1 METPVMSA
9 VPLRHGVFLAPFHP
23 VEENPTLAIRRDL
36 ELMEWLDRLGYE
48 EAWIGEHHS
57 AGFEIIAS
65 PELFM
70 AAAAERTRRIR
81 LGTGV
86 ISLPYHNPLMAANRI
101 VQLDHMTMGRCMF
114 GFGPGLLASDAIMLG
129 IDPSTQRDRMVQGID
144 LILRL
149 MDGQTVT
156 EQTDWYN
163 LVNAKLHLLPFSQPR
178 PEICVASSVTPSGG
192 RVAGT
197 YGLGMLCV
205 AATNPFGFDALGVNW
220 QIANDVAAERGRTMD
235 PAALRLVGPM
245 HIAETRE
252 QARANVRYG
261 LAQWVD
267 YFARV
272 NPNAPR
278 DTSGKDPVDV
288 LIERGGVVIG
298 TPDDAIAKLESLYA
312 KQGEFGAFLQLAT
325 NWADFETTKK
335 SYDLFARFVRPHF
348 SKANVNRRASLDWVT
363 EHGSDLGTKVREA
376 AMKAFA
382 QHEAA
387 NLAKAGE

>member
-1 METPVMSA
+1 MSQI
-9 VPLRHGVFLAPFHP
+9 PLRHGVFLAPFHP

-57 AGFEIIAS
+57 AGYEIIAS

-86 ISLPYHNPLMAANRI
+86 ISLPYHNPLMTANRI

-114 GFGPGLLASDAIMLG
+114 GFGPGLLPSDATMLG
-129 IDPSTQRDRMVQGID
+129 IDPSKQRDRMVEGID
-144 LILRL
+144 VILRL
-149 MDGQTVT
+149 MDGQIIT
-156 EQTDWYN
+156 EQTEWYN
-163 LVNAKLHLLPFSQPR
+163 LVGARLHLLPFTQPR
-178 PEICVASSVTPSGG
+178 PELCVASSVTPSGG

-220 QIANDVAAERGRTMD
+220 KIANEVAGERGKAMD
-235 PAALRLVGPM
+235 PAGLRLVGPM

-252 QARANVRYG
+252 QARGNVQYG
-261 LAQWVD
+261 IHKWAD
-267 YFARV
+267 YFAKV

-278 DTSGKDPVDV
+278 DTSGKD
-288 LIERGGVVIG
+288 LIDQLIDHGGAVIG
-298 TPDDAIAKLESLYA
+298 TPEDAIAKIEALYA
-312 KQGEFGAFLQLAT
+312 KQGDFGAFLQLAT

-348 SKANVNRRASLDWVT
+348 DRANRNRSASLDWVT
-363 EHGSDLGTKVREA
+363 ENSGDLGTKVREA
-376 AMKAFA
+376 AMKAFVAHEVA
-382 QHEAA
+382 Q
-387 NLAKAGE
+387 KSKS

>member
-1 METPVMSA
+1 MSA

-70 AAAAERTRRIR
+70 AAAAERTKRIR

-114 GFGPGLLASDAIMLG
+114 GFGPGLLASDAVMLG
-129 IDPSTQRDRMVQGID
+129 IDPSTQRDRMVEGID

-156 EQTDWYN
+156 EKTDWYN
-163 LVNAKLHLLPFSQPR
+163 LVNAKLHLLPFTQPR

-220 QIANDVAAERGRTMD
+220 KIANDVAATQGRTMD
-235 PAALRLVGPM
+235 PAMLRLVGPM

-261 LAQWVD
+261 LAKWAD

-278 DTSGKDPVDV
+278 DTSGKDLVDV
-288 LIERGGVVIG
+288 LIDGGGVVIG
-298 TPDDAIAKLESLYA
+298 TPDDAIAKIESLYA
-312 KQGEFGAFLQLAT
+312 KQGDFGAFLQLAA
-325 NWADFETTKK
+325 NWADFENTKK

-348 SKANVNRRASLDWVT
+348 SRANTNRRTSLDWVT
-363 EHGSDLGTKVREA
+363 EHGGELGTKVREA
-376 AMKAFA
+376 AMQAFA
-382 QHEAA
+382 KHEAA
-387 NLAKAGE
+387 QAAGVGE